1 MPQPREQLDLI
12 TSQNPLRD
20 KLGDA
25 FWNEIPSQPGVYR
38 FWSAGDEVLYVGKST
53 NLKSRLFSYK
63 NARKTSVS
71 SKIIRLIRNTERI
84 SYETTPT
91 ETEAILLENKLIRE
105 LKPEF
110 NKANKEPETYYYI
123 HLMQSGGSAIGIELR
138 MSAPQNI
145 RKNCFGAFK
154 GHVPVRSAV
163 GALHRTLHHFT
174 GSDSPYPTVL
184 NRILSP
190 RFYVHAFDVPVP
202 GLFSIISSFMN
213 GESDELLAVRE
224 NLLNKDDKSASLF
237 ARTRLENDHNLLQ
250 QFYLVRARFNYRIRR
265 QLQIRDHLLAQEDYD
280 DYLVLA
286 RHFPE
291 LQIRF

>member
-1 MPQPREQLDLI
+1 MPQPREQLDLL
-12 TSQNPLRD
+12 TSENPLRD

-25 FWNEIPSQPGVYR
+25 FWNDIPSLPGVYR
-38 FWSAGDEVLYVGKST
+38 FWSAAGDVLYVGKSG
-53 NLKSRLFSYK
+53 NLRSRLFSYK

-71 SKIIRLIRNTERI
+71 SKIVRLIRNTERI
-84 SYETTPT
+84 TYETTVS
-91 ETEAILLENKLIRE
+91 ETEAVLLENKLIRE

-110 NKANKEPETYYYI
+110 NSANKEPETYYYI
-123 HLMQSGGSAIGIELR
+123 HLMQSGDSAVGIELR
-138 MSAPQNI
+138 MSAPDDI
-145 RKNCFGAFK
+145 RENCFGAFK

-184 NRILSP
+184 NRVLTP
-190 RFYVHAFDVPVP
+190 RFYAHAFDVPVP
-202 GLFSIISSFMN
+202 GLFSIISRFLN
-213 GESDELLAVRE
+213 GESDELLTVRE
-224 NLLNKDDKSASLF
+224 NLLSKDDDYASLF
-237 ARTRLENDHNLLQ
+237 TRTRLEYDHNLLQ
-250 QFYLVRARFNYRIRR
+250 QFYQVRARFNYRIRR
-265 QLQIRDHLLAQEDYD
+265 QLEIRDHLLAQEDYD